1 MFFFSF
7 NIIFGWFLGTRDFF
21 LVYVCALLLQE
32 LFYLNVPPCLF
43 LTNYIRS
50 AVTLL
55 RQSRYIVALAHVR
68 TEICVYNLFI
78 VHACRY
84 YIFSS
89 AFCLSDK
96 CGCGT
101 ETAVRV
107 PAMNDGSYALEID
120 NKLHYIAGDYYDFRS
135 ADKVC

>member
-1 MFFFSF
+1 MVCV
-7 NIIFGWFLGTRDFF
+7 LLQVFF
-21 LVYVCALLLQE
+21 LHMCRLV
-32 LFYLNVPPCLF
+32 F

-50 AVTLL
+50 AVSLL
-55 RQSRYIVALAHVR
+55 RQSGYCSARSSLIC
-68 TEICVYNLFI
+68 TECVYNIFI
-78 VHACRY
+78 LHVCRF

-89 AFCLSDK
+89 AFCLSEK